1 LNDLLQDIRYGF
13 RTLARDPGFTLVAIL
28 ILTLGIGANSTLF
41 TMVNS
46 TFLQDPP
53 LIEAPEE
60 LVGFTMIDDNGPSD
74 AVGYPDYEWFR
85 DENESFSGILAYGPS
100 STAVAVGGGDE
111 VAQADAWVVS
121 GNYFDVLGVGMALG
135 RAFSPEEG
143 VTPNTHPVAV
153 ISDGFWKRFFG
164 ADPDIVGAT
173 LRVNGNPLTVIGVTP
188 AGFRDISPVETTPD
202 VYLPIMMQGTIMPGS
217 ESWLVRRDDNIL
229 IWLRMV
235 GRLAPGISFESAQAN
250 VEVMFTQWES
260 EFAGWLESIDYV
272 EGSTRIALTT
282 GYKFDPR
289 TGSQLRRLLTLL
301 FMVVGAVLLIAIA
314 NLSILLLARA
324 SARQR
329 EVGIRAA
336 LGAGRGRVVRQLL
349 TESCLLALLGGMGG
363 LILAFWSARLASTLM
378 PVSFAVDFQ
387 PDVKVAAFTVGVSVL
402 TAMLFGLAPAWQL
415 SRADIVA
422 FLHRGSS
429 RGPRASLR
437 NILVVAQIALSIVLV
452 TGAGLFV
459 RSLMSARSVDLGFEP
474 EEKLAVSVQLGNH
487 GYDEVSGNQFVV
499 SMLDRLGGLP
509 GVEIATTSW
518 HTPFRGMWGSSIM
531 APGTQY
537 SDEDHRVDS
546 GFNRVAPEYFEAMG
560 IPIIAGRE
568 FTRAD
573 EASAPFVAVVN
584 EAIAEHIWPGEEAV
598 GKIIQRSNMDATVV
612 GVAANANYYA
622 VAEEPE
628 RQVYLAQLQ
637 IYISRVTFF
646 MGTRGDPLALARVV
660 EEQFRAQD
668 PNIALYDVRTI
679 EDVIDNELAPYRV
692 MAILVGL
699 FGGLA
704 LFLASVGL
712 YGVQS
717 YLVAGRT
724 REIGIRMA
732 LGAEERQVAGA
743 VVVRSLVLSGVGIL
757 VGVATSLALAQLV
770 QGMLFGISERDP
782 LTFVSVP
789 LVLLAAAI
797 LATFLPARRAS
808 RVDPI
813 VALRQE

>member
-1 LNDLLQDIRYGF
+1 MNDLLQDIRYGL

-53 LIEAPEE
+53 LIEAPED
-60 LVGFTMIDDNGPSD
+60 LVGFTQIDDRGPSGS
-74 AVGYPDYEWFR
+74 VGYPDYEWFR
-85 DENESFSGILAYGPS
+85 DENESFAGILAYMPS
-100 STAVAVGGGDE
+100 STAIAVGGGDE
-111 VAQADAWVVS
+111 VAQANAWVVS

-135 RAFSPEEG
+135 RAFSPEES

-153 ISDGFWKRFFG
+153 ISDGFWKRYFG
-164 ADPDIVGAT
+164 TDPNVVGRT
-173 LRVNGNPLTVIGVTP
+173 LRVNGNPLTVLGVTP
-188 AGFRDISPVETTPD
+188 AGFRDISPVETPPD
-202 VYLPIMMQGTIMPGS
+202 VYVPIMMQGTIMPGS

-235 GRLAPGISFESAQAN
+235 GRLAPGVSFETAQAN
-250 VEVMFTQWES
+250 AEVMFAQWES

-272 EGSTRIALTT
+272 PGSTRIALTT
-282 GYKFDPR
+282 GYKFDPS
-289 TGSQLRRLLTLL
+289 TANDLRRLLTIL
-301 FMVVGAVLLIAIA
+301 FMVVGVVLLIAIA

-378 PVSFAVDFQ
+378 PVSFAVEFR
-387 PDVKVAAFTVGVSVL
+387 PDAKVAAFTVGISVV
-402 TAMLFGLAPAWQL
+402 TAVLFGLAPAWQL

-437 NILVVAQIALSIVLV
+437 NMLVVAQIALSIVLV

-459 RSLMSARSVDLGFEP
+459 RSLMSARSVDLGFQP
-474 EEKLAVSVQLGNH
+474 ENKLALTVQLGNH
-487 GYDEVSGNQFVV
+487 GYDEVSGTQFVV
-499 SMLDRLGGLP
+499 TMLDRLGGLP
-509 GVEIATTSW
+509 GVEVATTSW

-537 SDEDHRVDS
+537 ADEEHRVDS
-546 GFNRVAPEYFEAMG
+546 GFNRVAPRYFEAMS
-560 IPIIAGRE
+560 IPIVAGRE

-573 EASAPFVAVVN
+573 EASAPQVAIIN
-584 EAIAEHIWPGEEAV
+584 EAVAEYVWPGEEAV
-598 GKIIQRSNMDATVV
+598 GKIIQRDETDITVV
-612 GVAANANYYA
+612 GVAANANYYE
-622 VAEEPE
+622 VGEEPE
-628 RQVYLAQLQ
+628 RQIYLPYLQ
-637 IYISRVTFF
+637 SYGSRVTFF
-646 MGTRGDPLALARVV
+646 MVTRGDPLALARVV

-668 PNIALYDVRTI
+668 PNIALYNVRTI

-732 LGAEERQVAGA
+732 LGAEERQVAGS
-743 VVVRSLVLSGVGIL
+743 VVVRSLLLSGIGIL
-757 VGVATSLALAQLV
+757 VGVAASLALARLV

-789 LVLLAAAI
+789 LVLLAASI

-813 VALRQE
+813 VALREE

>member
-1 LNDLLQDIRYGF
+1 MNDLLQDIRYGM
-13 RTLARDPGFTLVAIL
+13 RTLTRDPGFALVAVI

-53 LIEAPEE
+53 LIESPEE
-60 LVGFTMIDDNGPSD
+60 LVGFTTIDDNGQND
-74 AVGYPDYEWFR
+74 GFGYPDYEWFR
-85 DENESFSGILAYGPS
+85 DENESFSGVLAYMPN
-100 STAVAVGGGDE
+100 STAVAVGGGEE

-121 GNYFDVLGVGMALG
+121 GNYFDVLGVGMARG
-135 RAFSPEEG
+135 RAFSPEES

-153 ISDGFWKRFFG
+153 ISNGFWSRYFG
-164 ADPDIVGAT
+164 ADPDVIGRT
-173 LRVNGNPLTVIGVTP
+173 LRVNGSPLTIIGVTP
-188 AGFRDISPVETTPD
+188 AGFRDISPVETPPD

-229 IWLRMV
+229 IWLRMI
-235 GRLAPGISFESAQAN
+235 GRLAPGVSYESTQAN
-250 VEVMFTQWES
+250 VDVMFSQWES

-272 EGSTRIALTT
+272 QGSTRIALTT

-289 TGSQLRRLLTLL
+289 TGSELRRLLTLL
-301 FMVVGAVLLIAIA
+301 FMVVGVVLLIAIA

-336 LGAGRGRVVRQLL
+336 LGAGRSRVVRQLL
-349 TESCLLALLGGMGG
+349 TESCLLALLGGVGG

-387 PDVKVAAFTVGVSVL
+387 PDVKVAAFTVGISVL
-402 TAMLFGLAPAWQL
+402 TAVLFGLAPAWQL

-422 FLHRGSS
+422 FLHRGSA

-459 RSLMSARSVDLGFEP
+459 RSLASARGVDLGFDP
-474 EEKLAVSVQLGNH
+474 ANKLAVSVQLGNH

-499 SMLDRLGGLP
+499 DMLDRLGGVP
-509 GVEIATTSW
+509 EVETATTSW
-518 HTPFRGMWGSSIM
+518 HTPFRGMWGSSFL

-537 SDEDHRVDS
+537 SDDDHAADS
-546 GFNRVAPEYFEAMG
+546 GFNRVAPDYFNLMG
-560 IPIIAGRE
+560 IPLVAGRE

-573 EASAPFVAVVN
+573 GASAPLVAIVN
-584 EAIAEHIWPGEEAV
+584 EALAEHVWPGEAAV
-598 GKIIQRSNMDATVV
+598 GKIIRRNAGDLTVV
-612 GVAANANYYA
+612 GVAANANYYE

-628 RQVYLAQLQ
+628 RQVYLPQLQ
-637 IYISRVTFF
+637 TYTSRVTFF
-646 MGTRGDPLALARVV
+646 MQTRGDPLALTRVV

-668 PNIALYDVRTI
+668 PNVALYDVRTI
-679 EDVIDNELAPYRV
+679 ENVIDGELAPYRV

-732 LGAEERQVAGA
+732 LGAEERQVAGS
-743 VVVRSLVLSGVGIL
+743 VVARSLVLSGVGIL
-757 VGVATSLALAQLV
+757 IGVGASLALARLV

-789 LVLLAAAI
+789 LVLLAAAT

-813 VALRQE
+813 VALREE